1 MYISSVLLSLTKSFV
16 RLRSGV
22 FIGENNVEAYYW
34 SDSTEVAFYWEEAT
48 DAESRV
54 HSYKA
59 YLVRQA
65 DARDGNYESSCSKQ
79 PVAWLGGEE
88 KATYCYA
95 YSWSIAMLGNIV

>member
-1 MYISSVLLSLTKSFV
+1 MYISPESFLC
-16 RLRSGV
+16 LRSGV

-65 DARDGNYESSCSKQ
+65 DARDGNYESRCSHKT
-79 PVAWLGGEE
+79 VAWLGGEE
-88 KATYCYA
+88 KAKSSFLC
-95 YSWSIAMLGNIV
+95 SLS

>member
-1 MYISSVLLSLTKSFV
+1 M
-16 RLRSGV
+16 RSGV

-34 SDSTEVAFYWEEAT
+34 GDSTEVSFYWEEAT

-65 DARDGNYESSCSKQ
+65 AAPNGNYKSRCSHKM
-79 PVAWLGGEE
+79 VAWLGGEE
-88 KATYCYA
+88 KAKSTSSFLC
-95 YSWSIAMLGNIV
+95 SLSIAMLGNIM